1 MSAIIKNMPV
11 PSVASPVVLGIN
23 TGKKASSSNNIY
35 KSYSSTA
42 SKKWYRQTSAKRFT
56 MDWDMNQNELEF
68 E

>member
-11 PSVASPVVLGIN
+11 PSVASPVVMGIN
-23 TGKKASSSNNIY
+23 TGKKTLTNNIY
-35 KSYSSTA
+35 KSYTTTA
-42 SKKWYRQTSAKRFT
+42 SKKWYRLSTAKRFT